1 MEDQNGIT
9 YQRQILLS
17 IEPVPRRSVAV
28 LSVGA
33 HLAAVILILALWNAG
48 PRVVPAKNETV
59 RAISGAS
66 HLAYQ
71 RGGQKAGRPQH
82 QNPLLSSRKRIVLM
96 PPSGNAKTGAAL
108 QALRGRAKA
117 ATAGMVE
124 SLKVRGFWGFSSEHY
139 DLPSQTTGKLPDI
152 SAAELPPRFEQYVTV
167 EVTID
172 EAGHVADVRIVGGEA
187 PAGVEHRLLAA
198 IREFKYTPARRD
210 GTPIPSQLDI
220 VVHIPS

>member
-1 MEDQNGIT
+1 MP

-17 IEPVPRRSVAV
+17 TQPVPRRSVV
-28 LSVGA
+28 LLSTGA
-33 HLAAVILILALWNAG
+33 HLAAVILILALWHAG
-48 PRVVPAKNETV
+48 PHIVPDKTQTV
-59 RAISGAS
+59 QVISGAA

-71 RGGQKAGRPQH
+71 RGGQKAGRPQGR
-82 QNPLLSSRKRIVLM
+82 NPFLSSRKRIVLM

-108 QALRGRAKA
+108 QALRGRAKS

-139 DLPSQTTGKLPDI
+139 DLPSQKAGKLPDI
-152 SAAELPPRFEQYVTV
+152 SASELPPRFEQYVTV

-172 EAGHVADVRIVGGEA
+172 ETGHVADVRIVAGEA
-187 PAGVEHRLLAA
+187 PASVQRRLIAA
-198 IREFKYTPARRD
+198 IRDFRYTPARRD